1 MALAKERIEE
11 IIAEYGK
18 DSKNTGSTEAQ
29 IALLTAKIQ
38 ALSAHL
44 QSHRKDFHSQRGL
57 LKMVG
62 QRKRLLLAYLERKD
76 YDGYK
81 ALIASLGL
89 RR

>member
-1 MALAKERIEE
+1 MALTKERKEE
-11 IIAEYGK
+11 IISEYGK
-18 DSKNTGSTEAQ
+18 APKDTGSTEAQ

-38 ALSAHL
+38 SLSEHL
-44 QSHRKDFHSQRGL
+44 QAHKKDFHSRRGL
-57 LKMVG
+57 LQMVG
-62 QRKRLLLAYLERKD
+62 RRKRLLAYLERTD